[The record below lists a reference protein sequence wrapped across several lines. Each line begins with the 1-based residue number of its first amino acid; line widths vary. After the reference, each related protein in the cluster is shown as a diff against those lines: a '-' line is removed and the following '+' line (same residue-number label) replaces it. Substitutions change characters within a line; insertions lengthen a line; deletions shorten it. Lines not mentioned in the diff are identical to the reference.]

1 MQLNMHPYMIAP
13 NVLQHSV
20 YINWDS
26 LCVDMRQKKSELIM
40 FLGWSPYAM
49 ISNEY
54 PQLQEKVQTSLIS
67 PFSFKPSSKVDRI
80 NWSLST
86 REGTASGPLSTTPR
100 HICQIRGISATRE
113 PRIGEERDS
122 RNSHLSH
129 VQRIALR
136 KKKKKSTFELVILE
150 YVAWF

>member
-13 NVLQHSV
+13 HVLQLSV
-20 YINWDS
+20 YINWDR
-26 LCVDMRQKKSELIM
+26 LCVDMCQEKSEFIT

-49 ISNEY
+49 ISSEY
-54 PQLQEKVQTSLIS
+54 LQLKGKVQTSLIS

-86 REGTASGPLSTTPR
+86 REGTASGPLSTTPC

-113 PRIGEERDS
+113 PRIGEERDG

-129 VQRIALR
+129 VQRITLPG
-136 KKKKKSTFELVILE
+136 KKSTFEFVVILE
-150 YVAWF
+150 YVAWS